1 MKNTDNGVSFDQ
13 MHETKR
19 KKNTTEE
26 KRDKKRNQIIGR
38 KKKNTRLL
46 PVSLFTG
53 APHKYATSL
62 RGKQSGEEVVF
73 KRR

>member
-1 MKNTDNGVSFDQ
+1 MEFPLSKCMKRKEN
-13 MHETKR
+13 

-26 KRDKKRNQIIGR
+26 KRRKKNESNHWEEKLK

-62 RGKQSGEEVVF
+62 SGNQSEEEVVF

>member
-1 MKNTDNGVSFDQ
+1 

-19 KKNTTEE
+19 EKGKRNKRKKNESNHWRE
-26 KRDKKRNQIIGR
+26 KKR
-38 KKKNTRLL
+38 RLL

-62 RGKQSGEEVVF
+62 NGKQREKDPLF
-73 KRR
+73 KREIVLPANI